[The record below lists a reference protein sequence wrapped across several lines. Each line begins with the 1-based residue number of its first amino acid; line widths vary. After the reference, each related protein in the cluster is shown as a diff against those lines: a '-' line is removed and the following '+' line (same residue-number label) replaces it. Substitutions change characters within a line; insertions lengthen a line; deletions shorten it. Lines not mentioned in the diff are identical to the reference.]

1 MSKKNRRDRLGVVYS
16 TADNYGYCYEE
27 EEILDTLPADEQ
39 KLRVSLDKKQR
50 KGKEVTLV
58 SGFVGTDDDLQELGR
73 KLRQSCGVGGS
84 AKDGQILVQGDQR
97 QKVADLLSRLGY
109 KLVKVI

>member
-27 EEILDTLPADEQ
+27 EILDTLPADKQ